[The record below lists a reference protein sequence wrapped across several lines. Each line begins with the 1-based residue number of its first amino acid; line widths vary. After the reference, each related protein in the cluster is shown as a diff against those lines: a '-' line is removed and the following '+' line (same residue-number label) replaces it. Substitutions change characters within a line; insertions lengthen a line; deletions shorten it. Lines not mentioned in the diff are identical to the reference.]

1 MMAPYLVLLICFTIW
16 SNFMIEPYPDAVE
29 EKRDDVTLRCIL
41 VGILIILLSIEQLF
55 IEYL

>member
-1 MMAPYLVLLICFTIW
+1 
-16 SNFMIEPYPDAVE
+16 MIEPYPDAVE